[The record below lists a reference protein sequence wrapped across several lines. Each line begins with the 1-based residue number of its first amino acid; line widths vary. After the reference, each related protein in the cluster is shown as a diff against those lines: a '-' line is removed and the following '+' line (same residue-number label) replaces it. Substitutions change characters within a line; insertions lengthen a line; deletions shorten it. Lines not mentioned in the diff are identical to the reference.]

1 VYNGTTMSYYAKYRP
16 QTIEELDLAAVR
28 DSLTSILTSGKF
40 SHAYLFT
47 GPKGTGKTSSARI
60 VAKVLN
66 CEKNISSLSEPC
78 NECENCRRITAGS
91 SLSCIEMDAASNR
104 GIDDIRMLRERVGLS
119 PAEGRYA
126 VYIIDEVHMLTTEA
140 FNALL
145 KTLEEPP
152 EHAVFILC
160 TTDPQKIPDTVISR
174 CTRVHFLKATP
185 AEVAGSLEK
194 AIKGEKL
201 ELEKGSILKIAE
213 AVDGSFRDGMKL
225 LEQLAQQAA
234 GKIGLSAV
242 LSAVGASEDYDP
254 QKLYES
260 LLGFDASV
268 ALSDVNKREKSGVDL
283 SVYGKRLLEL
293 IRARLIEAVSLN
305 NSQMQIMIELADAVD
320 QAVVKMKSSVLPQLV
335 FEAMVVRWC
344 TKQFKHAEYRRELS
358 EVKPEKIQKQI
369 EEKQPTYRIEHKPE
383 KKTIQSPEV
392 VIIAKD
398 FFQGKLE
405 EVHEKWQVILAAV
418 KPLNHS
424 LEALLRSA
432 RPKSVDNGI
441 LKIEAFYKFHKEQ
454 LEQDRHRQQL
464 EDAMG
469 AVLGGRIRLEI
480 VLGERTVN
488 KAEVAAIENIS
499 GAVEDDALVR
509 AAEEIFS

>member
-1 VYNGTTMSYYAKYRP
+1 LTAHRCPASCFLLTDQPFLIIIFNHPPIPNTLSLPPNPPTPISTLIIKKPHFLFSASCGGKHFVYNGTTMSYYARYRP

-28 DSLTSILTSGKF
+28 DSLKSILTSGKF

-66 CEKNISSLSEPC
+66 CEKNTSSLSEPC

-152 EHAVFILC
+152 DHAVFILC

-194 AIKGEKL
+194 AITGEKL

-234 GKIGLSAV
+234 GKIGVAAV

-260 LLGFDASV
+260 LLGFDASA

-344 TKQFKHAEYRRELS
+344 TKEHKNREYRIDLPAQAGNI

-369 EEKQPTYRIEHKPE
+369 EEKQPTYRIEQKPE
-383 KKTIQSPEV
+383 KKPIQSPEV

-398 FFQGKLE
+398 FFQENWK
-405 EVHEKWQVILAAV
+405 KCM
-418 KPLNHS
+418 K
-424 LEALLRSA
+424 
-432 RPKSVDNGI
+432 NG
-441 LKIEAFYKFHKEQ
+441 
-454 LEQDRHRQQL
+454 R
-464 EDAMG
+464 
-469 AVLGGRIRLEI
+469 
-480 VLGERTVN
+480 
-488 KAEVAAIENIS
+488 
-499 GAVEDDALVR
+499 
-509 AAEEIFS
+509 